1 MKKRSAFLPLVM
13 LPHRLLL
20 GGCLL
25 LALWGMQV
33 QAKNISYRIDGISGD
48 LKENVE
54 THLTALPSI
63 QPGRIEYRGKQI
75 RSAVEQ
81 GLQALGYYQSKI
93 QLQVDEQDPALL
105 HVQVTKGKPVKI
117 RTLRVELLG
126 DALNDEAFDRLLKQ
140 LPLKQG
146 DVLNHGKY
154 EDIKSALATRA
165 ANRGY
170 FDAELVT
177 SRVKVYPDEQVADVV
192 IEFSSGHR
200 YHFGEARI
208 VGVTESLRLIHPLL
222 TFKAGD
228 PYQAQ
233 DLATLSQSLSET
245 RYFRQVDVRP
255 LLNETRDHQV
265 PIYIG
270 LEPKSDN
277 LVETG
282 VGYSTDE
289 GPRVQLNW
297 EKPWLNSHGHSLAA
311 QFKISQPKQDLKF
324 NYRIPGKDPI
334 NDYYNLQTGYERT
347 DLNDTRSS
355 KTSAGIHYWTKKLG
369 NWERDYFTRL
379 EYESFRQGLSEGN
392 SLLLIPGVSL
402 NRLRVDKAIDPEF
415 GDRILLTSEFSQ
427 PAWGSDLGFTRL
439 WARTKWLQTPWE
451 GARFT
456 TRLEQ
461 GGIIGSNLDEM
472 PPSLRFFAGGD
483 QSVRGFGFETISPVD
498 ASGQLTGARYVTTG
512 SLEYAHP
519 VAEKWRLATF
529 VDAGTATND
538 YQDPLRV
545 GTGLGMRW
553 ISPFGPI
560 RFDLAFGVSETH
572 VPWRL
577 HFGLGAEL

>member
-1 MKKRSAFLPLVM
+1 VNHRSAFSLAL
-13 LPHRLLL
+13 LRRGGLILAGYLLL
-20 GGCLL
+20 VIWTLP
-25 LALWGMQV
+25 V
-33 QAKNISYRIDGISGD
+33 QAKNISYQVEGISGD

-54 THLTALPSI
+54 IHLSALPSI
-63 QPGRIEYRGKQI
+63 KAGRIEYRRPQI
-75 RSAVEQ
+75 QSAVTK
-81 GLQALGYYQSKI
+81 GLQALGYYQAKI
-93 QLQVDEQDPALL
+93 TLAEDERNPVLV
-105 HVQVTKGKPVKI
+105 HVQVDQGEPVKI
-117 RTLRVELLG
+117 RTLRVQLSG
-126 DALNDEAFDRLLKQ
+126 DALNDPVFDRLLKK
-140 LPLKQG
+140 LPLKKG

-154 EDIKSALATRA
+154 ESIKTALTNHA

-170 FDAELVT
+170 FDAELVQ
-177 SRVKVYPDEQVADVV
+177 SLVSVYPEERAADVI

-200 YHFGEARI
+200 YRFGEARI

-255 LLNETRDHQV
+255 LLKEAKDHQV

-270 LEPKSDN
+270 LEPKSNN

-282 VGYSTDE
+282 VGFSTDE

-297 EKPWLNSHGHSLAA
+297 EKPWLNSYGHSLTA
-311 QFKISQPKQDLKF
+311 QFKVSQPQQDLKF

-334 NDYYNLQTGYERT
+334 NDYYNLQTGFERT
-347 DLNDTRSS
+347 DLNDTQSS

-402 NRLRVDKAIDPEF
+402 NRLRMDKSIDPEF
-415 GDRILLTSEFSQ
+415 GDRVILSAEFSQ

-439 WARTKWLQTPWE
+439 WARTKWLTTPWD
-451 GARFT
+451 GARFSA
-456 TRLEQ
+456 RFEQ
-461 GGIIGSNLDEM
+461 GGIIGSNIDAM

-483 QSVRGFGFETISPVD
+483 QSVRGFGYETISPLD
-498 ASGQLTGARYVTTG
+498 SSGQLTGARYVTTG

-519 VAEKWRLATF
+519 VAEQWRLATF

-538 YQDPLRV
+538 YQDPVKV
-545 GTGLGMRW
+545 GTGFGVRW
-553 ISPFGPI
+553 LSPFGPI
-560 RFDLAFGVSETH
+560 RFDLAFGVSETQI
-572 VPWRL
+572 PWRL